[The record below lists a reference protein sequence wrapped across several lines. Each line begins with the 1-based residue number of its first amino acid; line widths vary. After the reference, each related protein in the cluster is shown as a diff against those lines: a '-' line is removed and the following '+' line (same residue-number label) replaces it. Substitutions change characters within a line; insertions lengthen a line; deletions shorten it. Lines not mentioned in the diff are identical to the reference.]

1 MKFFIFERKQVKLM
15 QLYTHLRLL
24 KFSFLAYAVTIGLMT
39 GCYQDKGKGE
49 EANGAMVSQTQSQK
63 FWSSAT
69 KTFQKITLSDTAV
82 VRNIRWL
89 QSLSSLNENIELS
102 DSQPTNGKSYSLYL
116 DDSDLNFVD
125 IVYLTN
131 NQNQIVQVVIDIY
144 VEDKVEANKLL
155 AEFEEYFTIKFGP
168 KTTIEKGSTWSSKDK
183 TNIHIENVSTPKDPG
198 IKLTYSLIN

>member
-1 MKFFIFERKQVKLM
+1 MKFFIFDRKQVKLM

-39 GCYQDKGKGE
+39 GCNQDKGKGE

-63 FWSSAT
+63 FWSSAS
-69 KTFQKITLSDTAV
+69 KTFQNITLSDTAV

-102 DSQPTNGKSYSLYL
+102 DSQPTHGKSYSLYL

-131 NQNQIVQVVIDIY
+131 NQNQIIQVVIDIY

-168 KTTIEKGSTWSSKDK
+168 KTTVEKGSTWSSKDK
-183 TNIHIENVSTPKDPG
+183 TSIHIENVSTPKDPG

>member
-1 MKFFIFERKQVKLM
+1 M

-168 KTTIEKGSTWSSKDK
+168 KTTVEKGSTWSSKDK
-183 TNIHIENVSTPKDPG
+183 TSIHIENVSTPKDPG

>member
-1 MKFFIFERKQVKLM
+1 LKFFIFERKQVKLM
-15 QLYTHLRLL
+15 QFSTNFRLF
-24 KFSFLAYAVTIGLMT
+24 KFSIITYVVIGSLMT
-39 GCYQDKGKGE
+39 GCNQDKGQGE
-49 EANGAMVSQTQSQK
+49 EANDSMISQTESQK
-63 FWSSAT
+63 YWSSAS

-89 QSLSSLNENIELS
+89 QSLSSLNEKIELS
-102 DSQPTNGKSYSLYL
+102 ESQPTNGKSYSLYL

-131 NQNQIVQVVIDIY
+131 NQNQIIQVVVDIY
-144 VEDKVEANKLL
+144 VEDKTEANKLL
-155 AEFEEYFTIKFGP
+155 DEFEQYFTVKFGQ
-168 KTTIEKGSTWSSKDK
+168 KRTVEKGSTWISKDK

>member
-1 MKFFIFERKQVKLM
+1 M

-168 KTTIEKGSTWSSKDK
+168 KTTVEKGSTWSSKDK

>member
-102 DSQPTNGKSYSLYL
+102 ESQPTHGKSYSLYL

-168 KTTIEKGSTWSSKDK
+168 KTTVEKGSTWSSKDK
-183 TNIHIENVSTPKDPG
+183 TSIQIENVSTPKDPG

>member
-39 GCYQDKGKGE
+39 GCNQDKGKGE

-63 FWSSAT
+63 FWSSAS
-69 KTFQKITLSDTAV
+69 KTFQNITLSDTAV

-131 NQNQIVQVVIDIY
+131 NQNQIIQVIIDIY

-168 KTTIEKGSTWSSKDK
+168 KTTVEKGSTWSSKDK

>member
-168 KTTIEKGSTWSSKDK
+168 KTTVEKGSTWSSKDK
-183 TNIHIENVSTPKDPG
+183 TSIHIENVSTPKDPG

>member
-102 DSQPTNGKSYSLYL
+102 ESQPTHGKSYSLYL

-131 NQNQIVQVVIDIY
+131 NQNQIIQVIIDIY

-168 KTTIEKGSTWSSKDK
+168 KTTVEKGSTWSSKDK

>member
-15 QLYTHLRLL
+15 QLYTNLRLL

-168 KTTIEKGSTWSSKDK
+168 KTTVEKGSTWSSKDK

>member
-1 MKFFIFERKQVKLM
+1 M
-15 QLYTHLRLL
+15 QFSTHFRLF
-24 KFSFLAYAVTIGLMT
+24 KFSMITYVVIGSLMT
-39 GCYQDKGKGE
+39 GCNQDKGDGE
-49 EANGAMVSQTQSQK
+49 HANGSMISQTESQK
-63 FWSSAT
+63 YWSSAS

-89 QSLSSLNENIELS
+89 QSLSSLNEKIELS
-102 DSQPTNGKSYSLYL
+102 ESQPTNGKSYSLYL

-131 NQNQIVQVVIDIY
+131 NQNQIIQVVFDIY
-144 VEDKVEANKLL
+144 VEDKAEANNLL
-155 AEFEEYFTIKFGP
+155 DEFEQYFTVKFGQ
-168 KTTIEKGSTWSSKDK
+168 KSTVEKGSTWISKDK

>member
-1 MKFFIFERKQVKLM
+1 M
-15 QLYTHLRLL
+15 QFSTHFRLL
-24 KFSFLAYAVTIGLMT
+24 KFSIITYVVIGSLMT
-39 GCYQDKGKGE
+39 GCNQDKGDGE
-49 EANGAMVSQTQSQK
+49 HANGSMISQTESQK
-63 FWSSAT
+63 YWSSAS

-89 QSLSSLNENIELS
+89 QSLSSLNEKIELS
-102 DSQPTNGKSYSLYL
+102 ESQPTNGKSYSLYL

-131 NQNQIVQVVIDIY
+131 NQNQIIQVVFDIY
-144 VEDKVEANKLL
+144 VEDKAEANKLL
-155 AEFEEYFTIKFGP
+155 DEFEQYFSVKFGQK
-168 KTTIEKGSTWSSKDK
+168 KTVEKGSTWISKDK

>member
-1 MKFFIFERKQVKLM
+1 M

-24 KFSFLAYAVTIGLMT
+24 KFPFLAYAVTIGLMT

-63 FWSSAT
+63 FWFSAT
-69 KTFQKITLSDTAV
+69 KPFQKITLSDTAV

-168 KTTIEKGSTWSSKDK
+168 KTTVEKGSTWSSKDK

>member
-168 KTTIEKGSTWSSKDK
+168 KTTVEKGSTWSSKDK